1 MNIDNHCIGKICPVC
16 RYTKA
21 SMAHMTAT
29 TEWAKNFWAKV
40 KQQLRDK
47 YYLK

>member
-1 MNIDNHCIGKICPVC
+1 
-16 RYTKA
+16 
-21 SMAHMTAT
+21 MAHMTAT

>member
-1 MNIDNHCIGKICPVC
+1 MNTGNHCIGKLCPVC
-16 RYTKA
+16 RYNKA
-21 SMAHMTAT
+21 SRAYMTAT